1 MAMAEAKGGIRTKVA
16 SETKDMLILSAYLA
30 VLFCTFRTYRA
41 LVSAE
46 YHLNYFH
53 YGISLFEA
61 LVLAK
66 VILIGRFLRI
76 GERFGDRPLI
86 VPTIYKTLTFGLFVL
101 AFAVLEDVIDG
112 LWHRES
118 AHAIIRKIVVVG
130 PWEILARVVI
140 VLTALVPLFAAEEIG
155 RVLGEKKLFEL
166 FFKRRSETAAAP
178 Q

>member
-1 MAMAEAKGGIRTKVA
+1 MVQTKAGIKAKVV
-16 SETKDMLILSAYLA
+16 SETRDMLILSAYLA

-46 YHLNYFH
+46 YHVDYFH
-53 YGISLFEA
+53 YGVSLFEA
-61 LVLAK
+61 VVLAK

-86 VPTIYKTLTFGLFVL
+86 IPTIYKTLTFGVFVL
-101 AFAVLEDVIDG
+101 AFAVLEDVVDG

-155 RVLGEKKLFEL
+155 RILGEGRLFEL
-166 FFKRRSETAAAP
+166 FFKRRSETATVSE
-178 Q
+178 

>member
-1 MAMAEAKGGIRTKVA
+1 MSQTKTGIKAKVV
-16 SETKDMLILSAYLA
+16 SETRDMLMLSAYLA

-46 YHLNYFH
+46 YHVNYFH
-53 YGISLFEA
+53 YGVSLFEA
-61 LVLAK
+61 IVLAK

-76 GERFGDRPLI
+76 GERFGDRALI
-86 VPTIYKTLTFGLFVL
+86 IPTIYKTLTFGVFVL
-101 AFAVLEDVIDG
+101 AFAVLEEVVEG

-118 AHAIIRKIVVVG
+118 AHAIIRKIVVIG

-155 RVLGEKKLFEL
+155 RILGEGRLFEL
-166 FFKRRSETAAAP
+166 FFKRKSERGAASE
-178 Q
+178 

>member
-1 MAMAEAKGGIRTKVA
+1 MVEAKTGIKAKVA
-16 SETKDMLILSAYLA
+16 SETRDMLILSAYLA
-30 VLFCTFRTYRA
+30 LLFCTFRTYRA

-46 YHLNYFH
+46 YHVNYFH
-53 YGISLFEA
+53 YGVSVFEA

-76 GERFGDRPLI
+76 GEKFGGGRPLI
-86 VPTIYKTLTFGLFVL
+86 VPTIYKTLTFGIFVL

-155 RVLGEKKLFEL
+155 RVLGEGRLFGL
-166 FFKRRSETAAAP
+166 FFKRRPESAAVP
-178 Q
+178 E

>member
-1 MAMAEAKGGIRTKVA
+1 MVQTKAGIRGKVA
-16 SETKDMLILSAYLA
+16 TETKHMLILTAYLA

-46 YHLNYFH
+46 YHVNYFH
-53 YGISLFEA
+53 YGVSLFEA
-61 LVLAK
+61 AVLAK

-86 VPTIYKTLTFGLFVL
+86 IPTFYKTLTFGVFVL
-101 AFAVLEDVIDG
+101 AFAVLEDVVDG

-118 AHAIIRKIVVVG
+118 AHAIIRKVVVVG
-130 PWEILARVVI
+130 PWEIAARVVI

-155 RVLGEKKLFEL
+155 RTLGEGRLLEL
-166 FFKRRSETAAAP
+166 FFKRRSKTAAVSE
-178 Q
+178 